1 MTLAL
6 FIKYALWA
14 ALAFIVYR
22 TGYWIWQG
30 RKLQVTG
37 YVPPK
42 STLFARW
49 FAKRVYQTLCF
60 LGVGPVKVIGA
71 ENAKFKGRAMVLP
84 NHQFAL
90 DFAVVGRAVPFS
102 YRQMAKAEEL
112 RSILRG
118 TLAAWA
124 GVVGIQV
131 EGGKAQES
139 GGGQTV
145 VDTGVSMLS
154 VSEGARMLVFPQG
167 KLVFN
172 NKLRN
177 EDFRTGST
185 RVLNA
190 TAAAVSGNDLYVLP
204 VAVYYK
210 RDPKDATGFH
220 RFMNAI
226 GFKNFRRR
234 KDFEKVVDAAGN
246 KVKEDRTF
254 TTYGATVV
262 IGKPMA
268 YNDLPKDP
276 REAINAVAAE
286 IQKLL
291 TIAEKA

>member
-1 MTLAL
+1 MTLGNVLFWAL
-6 FIKYALWA
+6 IA
-14 ALAFIVYR
+14 ALLFIVYR
-22 TGYWIWQG
+22 TAYWIWQG
-30 RKLQVTG
+30 RKLQKTG

-42 STLFARW
+42 STRFARW
-49 FAKRVYQTLCF
+49 FAKRVYQILCF
-60 LGVGPVKVIGA
+60 QGVGPLKVIGA

-90 DFAVVGRAVPFS
+90 DFAVVGKAVPFS

-167 KLVFN
+167 KLVFT
-172 NKLRN
+172 NKLKD

-190 TAAAVSGNDLYVLP
+190 TAASVGGNDLYVLP
-204 VAVYYK
+204 VAIHYK
-210 RDPKDATGFH
+210 RVPKDATRFH

-234 KDFEKVVDAAGN
+234 KDFEKVVDASGN

-276 REAINAVAAE
+276 REAINEVAAE
-286 IQKLL
+286 IQRLL